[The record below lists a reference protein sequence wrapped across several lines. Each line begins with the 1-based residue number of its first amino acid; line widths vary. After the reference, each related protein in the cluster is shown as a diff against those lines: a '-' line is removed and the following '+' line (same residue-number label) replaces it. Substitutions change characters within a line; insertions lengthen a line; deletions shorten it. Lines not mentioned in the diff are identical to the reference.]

1 MSLKRYDN
9 LAKIIQW
16 LQPLIE
22 NPFITAN
29 MNTVLGLIE
38 TKIYQNCLYDTFK
51 LDFRNMSFLKQN
63 YFRHIATKS
72 YRSGWPNIMI

>member
-63 YFRHIATKS
+63 YFRHMQQNLL
-72 YRSGWPNIMI
+72 GQDGQM